1 MSLFPKTKQTA
12 KTYTLNANTV
22 PHGGFTLTAGG
33 NSNTNYGN
41 ITITGSPYTG
51 ASGPYIISNGGAGA
65 GYNWAN
71 TASPNMTV
79 GKVKITETD
88 MTVGKV
94 KITETDIEI
103 EGLSLRKT
111 LLDLQARLAIMT
123 PNPVLEKE
131 FDELKACGDRYRE
144 LEKEFTEQLK
154 MWNTLKSTD

>member
-1 MSLFPKTKQTA
+1 MSFFPTTKQTA

-22 PHGGFTLTAGG
+22 PNGGYTLTG
-33 NSNTNYGN
+33 NTNPNYGN
-41 ITITGSPYTG
+41 ITITGAPYTG
-51 ASGPYIISNGGAGA
+51 ASGPYIISNGGAGI

-79 GKVKITETD
+79 GKVKITED
-88 MTVGKV
+88 
-94 KITETDIEI
+94 DIEI

-154 MWNTLKSTD
+154 MWNTLKSTDR

>member
-1 MSLFPKTKQTA
+1 MSYFPTTKQTA

-22 PHGGFTLTAGG
+22 PNGGYTLTG
-33 NSNTNYGN
+33 NTNTNYGN
-41 ITITGSPYTG
+41 ITITGTGAPYTG
-51 ASGPYIISNGGAGA
+51 ASGPYIISNGGEGI
-65 GYNWAN
+65 GYNWSN

-79 GKVKITETD
+79 GKVKITED
-88 MTVGKV
+88 
-94 KITETDIEI
+94 DIEI

-154 MWNTLKSTD
+154 MWNTLKSTDR

>member
-1 MSLFPKTKQTA
+1 MPNTLKNKTNKTT
-12 KTYTLNANTV
+12 TYTLNANTV
-22 PHGGFTLTAGG
+22 PNGGYTLTG
-33 NSNTNYGN
+33 NTNPNYGN
-41 ITITGSPYTG
+41 ITITGAPYTG
-51 ASGPYIISNGGAGA
+51 ASSPYIISNGGAGI

-71 TASPNMTV
+71 TVSPN
-79 GKVKITETD
+79 

-123 PNPVLEKE
+123 PNPALERE

-154 MWNTLKSTD
+154 MWNTLKSTDR

>member
-22 PHGGFTLTAGG
+22 PHGGYTLTG

-41 ITITGSPYTG
+41 ITITGAPYTG
-51 ASGPYIISNGGAGA
+51 ASGSYIISGGTGAGGGAGI

-71 TASPNMTV
+71 TVSPN
-79 GKVKITETD
+79 

-123 PNPVLEKE
+123 PNPALEKE

-154 MWNTLKSTD
+154 MWNTLKSTDR

>member
-88 MTVGKV
+88 
-94 KITETDIEI
+94 IEI

-111 LLDLQARLAIMT
+111 LLDLQARLAIMQARLAIMT

>member
-88 MTVGKV
+88 
-94 KITETDIEI
+94 IEI

-154 MWNTLKSTD
+154 MWNTLKSTDR

>member
-1 MSLFPKTKQTA
+1 MSFFPTTKQTA

-22 PHGGFTLTAGG
+22 PNGGYTLTG
-33 NSNTNYGN
+33 NTNPNYGN
-41 ITITGSPYTG
+41 ITITGAPYTG
-51 ASGPYIISNGGAGA
+51 ASGPYIISA

-79 GKVKITETD
+79 GKVKITED
-88 MTVGKV
+88 
-94 KITETDIEI
+94 DIEI

-154 MWNTLKSTD
+154 MWNTLKSTDR

>member
-1 MSLFPKTKQTA
+1 MSNSPVKHTTA
-12 KTYTLNANTV
+12 NTYTLNANTV
-22 PHGGFTLTAGG
+22 PNGGYTLIG
-33 NSNTNYGN
+33 NANTNYGYGN
-41 ITITGSPYTG
+41 ITIAPS
-51 ASGPYIISNGGAGA
+51 SSYIISNGSSGM
-65 GYNWAN
+65 NWAN

-154 MWNTLKSTD
+154 MWNTLKSTDR